1 VNRRL
6 SLRVRLLAGLL
17 LVTTI
22 GLFVTGLISTI
33 VLQTYLLERLDAQLS
48 VAVDRASQQGQGG
61 QHRPIEQ
68 AIAPSRYVMA
78 LMDPS
83 RGRIQHLNGDGP
95 EVLAA
100 QRSLRRTRVDQLRR
114 YADSEKPFELEPRT
128 GPTLRACAGYNRAG
142 QIVVVAAGMDDI
154 NDSTHQLIIT
164 EAATGAGLVILI
176 AAGGRWLITRGLAP
190 LAGMATTA
198 QRVSGGGDLSARMPG
213 ADDETETGRLASA
226 INTMLVRIE
235 RSFAARL
242 ESERRVRAFAADAS
256 HELRTPLTTIRGYAE
271 LSRQGAIAPE
281 DLPAAM
287 ARIESEAARMS
298 RLVAELLE
306 LARLDRSATL
316 EMTATDLAGA
326 VREAAADARMVE
338 PDRPITVEA
347 PDSLTAVVDEPRFR
361 QVVANLLTNVREH
374 TPAGTAVT
382 LRLERPADAVLF
394 EIHDAGP
401 GMDPQVAAR
410 AFDRF
415 SRGTDIRRTTGGK
428 DGPPSAGSGL
438 GLAIVQAIVASHDG
452 SVTLDSAPGAGTTVR
467 VLIPDHPLLPGD
479 PGPDAGDAPFG

>member
-1 VNRRL
+1 MNRRL

-17 LVTTI
+17 LVTTV
-22 GLFVTGLISTI
+22 GLLVTGLISAL
-33 VLQTYLLERLDAQLS
+33 VLRTYLLERLDAQLA
-48 VAVDRASQQGQGG
+48 VAVDRTARQMKGVPHQ
-61 QHRPIEQ
+61 PIEQ
-68 AIAPSRYVMA
+68 AIAPSRYVLA
-78 LMDPS
+78 VLNPS
-83 RGRIQHLNGDGP
+83 KGRIQHLSGNGP
-95 EVLAA
+95 EVGGA
-100 QRSLRRTRVDQLRR
+100 QQALRRTSVVQLRR
-114 YADSEKPFELEPRT
+114 YADASDPFVLEPRT
-128 GPTLRACAGYNRAG
+128 GPSLRASAGYNRAG
-142 QIVVVAAGMDDI
+142 QIVVVAANMDDI
-154 NDSTHQLIIT
+154 EDATHQLIVT

-190 LAGMATTA
+190 LAHMATTA

-226 INTMLVRIE
+226 INTMLARID

-271 LSRQGAIAPE
+271 LCRQGAIAPE

-287 ARIESEAARMS
+287 GRVESEAARMS

-316 EMTATDLAGA
+316 EMTWANVAAA

-338 PDRPITVEA
+338 PDRPVEVEA
-347 PDSLTAVVDEPRFR
+347 PETLMAVVDEPRFR
-361 QVVANLLTNVREH
+361 QIMANLLTNVREH
-374 TPAGTAVT
+374 TPAGTPVT
-382 LRLERPADAVLF
+382 MRLDRSGDAVLF
-394 EIHDAGP
+394 EVHDAGP

-415 SRGTDIRRTTGGK
+415 SRGADVRAAGQGA
-428 DGPPSAGSGL
+428 DGPVSAGSGL
-438 GLAIVQAIVASHDG
+438 GLAIVQAIAASHDG
-452 SVTLDSAPGAGTTVR
+452 SVTLDSAPGEGTTVR
-467 VLIPDHPLLPGD
+467 VLLPDHPSDDWDDDEP
-479 PGPDAGDAPFG
+479 A